1 MSVGGSRADAMG
13 VRLHAECGEL
23 KAWWAQDAPPPPDL
37 VAPLKP
43 NKAEI
48 RASPLE
54 GSTGTSSRSADM
66 MAAYPASTPNQRC
79 LGNVR
84 GIALAV
90 NAAKRDRRRGCSH
103 AAAVLEYS
111 AYVGRR

>member
-66 MAAYPASTPNQRC
+66 MAPPRQRRSS
-79 LGNVR
+79 GAWNVWR
-84 GIALAV
+84 G
-90 NAAKRDRRRGCSH
+90 DC
-103 AAAVLEYS
+103 
-111 AYVGRR
+111 